1 MLYINADS
9 SVKILCN
16 LYEGFFYFALVDF
29 RLEATTALY
38 EPALQ
43 ICWKLGT
50 LSQTMPKSLIF
61 GDWDL
66 VIMKPDNRFVL
77 FWDVHE
83 GRRIWSQGKRA

>member
-1 MLYINADS
+1 MSSQLSESNHFMLYINADS

-43 ICWKLGT
+43 IC
-50 LSQTMPKSLIF
+50 
-61 GDWDL
+61 
-66 VIMKPDNRFVL
+66 
-77 FWDVHE
+77 
-83 GRRIWSQGKRA
+83 